1 MKLANNV
8 HFSFLLS
15 LLRNDSVLKK
25 LSKSVWI
32 WVEESLLQ
40 AFFTFSYL
48 EVMSLFCKVRILLIS
63 VNLYFSLEALDL
75 EQYKTLEAYSVD
87 FSSPF
92 LQRWV

>member
-63 VNLYFSLEALDL
+63 VNLYFSLE
-75 EQYKTLEAYSVD
+75 QYKTLEAYSVD